1 MRTVY
6 LAGLISTE
14 AQESIE
20 WRKRVAGVLA
30 ATFSIRTP
38 MAGKPHL
45 DAESDD
51 GGLNDKRCTGKD
63 IVHRDYRDVV
73 ESDVIFVYLEQFGSD
88 RPLIGTLCELAWAWM
103 HRKPVVAIAHK
114 DNYVMRNHPFISEFV
129 CHYVETEEEAI
140 DLLNLYYV

>member
-14 AQESIE
+14 AKESIE

-45 DAESDD
+45 EVESDD
-51 GGLNDKRCTGKD
+51 GGLNDKRCTAKD
-63 IVHRDYRDVV
+63 IVARDRRDVR
-73 ESDVIFVYLEQFGSD
+73 EADVILVHLSDFGSD
-88 RPLIGTLCELAWAWM
+88 RPLIGTLCELAWAWEQ
-103 HRKPVVAIAHK
+103 RTPVVAIADK
-114 DNYVMRNHPFISEFV
+114 DDYVMRNHPFISEFV
-129 CHYVETEEEAI
+129 SHYVETEKEAI
-140 DLLNLYYV
+140 DHLNLYYV